1 LVIGFG
7 FILGATFA
15 LIVRKGRDT
24 EIIQDELFESKDTS
38 NLDALTM
45 EVVPAAM
52 TPLENLPPLP
62 IPAGMELP
70 PIQPAPEQG
79 GETNE

>member
-1 LVIGFG
+1 
-7 FILGATFA
+7 
-15 LIVRKGRDT
+15 
-24 EIIQDELFESKDTS
+24 
-38 NLDALTM
+38 
-45 EVVPAAM
+45 VVPVAM

-70 PIQPAPEQG
+70 PLQPAPEQG